1 MEFFESIIPLGIVLV
16 CLAGV
21 IALVALAYFL
31 ITLLKSFKQTM
42 TKVDPLLDEA
52 KVTLTEARDALE
64 KVKPSLDRIDPLM
77 ERLTLTVDAANLEIM
92 RVDQIMEDINTI
104 TGNVSKA
111 TESIDTITSAPL
123 GAISSVTG
131 KIREKIY
138 PLMQKED
145 CVGNVATTVDQTL
158 DSVED
163 KVADAQARADVKRA
177 ERDEAVANRNAAQ
190 DHSNKLS
197 SSLKDAFSSHIS
209 RDTNTLK

>member
-31 ITLLKSFKQTM
+31 ITLLKSIKQTM

-123 GAISSVTG
+123 DAISSVTG

-145 CVGNVATTVDQTL
+145 CVGNVAITVDQTL

>member
-31 ITLLKSFKQTM
+31 ITLLKSIKQTM
-42 TKVDPLLDEA
+42 TKVDPLLDEV